1 LHNNRII
8 TLRQCERYLP
18 ASLETFTL
26 ANNNITDLNEMS
38 HLANLKNVVNFSI
51 ANNPCV
57 NMTGNSMYPFHH
69 THSPL
74 FCLEISKFLYCYFL
88 ILIIVVKSC

>member
-1 LHNNRII
+1 MHNNRII

-18 ASLETFTL
+18 TSLETFTL

-38 HLANLKNVVNFSI
+38 HLGNLKNLVNFSI

-57 NMTGNSMYPFHH
+57 SITGNSMYPLQI
-69 THSPL
+69 TRALLSRNYYL
-74 FCLEISKFLYCYFL
+74 V
-88 ILIIVVKSC
+88 II

>member
-1 LHNNRII
+1 MHNNRIV

-18 ASLETFTL
+18 GCLETLTL

-38 HLANLKNVVNFSI
+38 HLANLTNLVNFSI

-57 NMTGNSMYPFHH
+57 SITGNSMYPFN
-69 THSPL
+69 
-74 FCLEISKFLYCYFL
+74 
-88 ILIIVVKSC
+88 V